1 MLDDIFKKYN
11 VKIAY
16 LFGSQMKEG
25 LKFLKGEKYKVK
37 KGSDLDIGVV
47 FEELPT
53 NKISVYGDLY
63 IELSKAFDP
72 FEIDLVFLQETDS
85 LFQYEAIKGM
95 LIYSE
100 DEEFLENYEEIVMK
114 KAEDLSFKQKEIF
127 KDFLEAIK
135 DGYRKIELK

>member
-47 FEELPT
+47 FEELPP
-53 NKISVYGDLY
+53 NKISIYGDLY
-63 IELSKAFDP
+63 LELSKAFDP
-72 FEIDLVFLQETDS
+72 FEIDLVFLQEADS
-85 LFQYEAIKGM
+85 LFQYEAIKGAI
-95 LIYSE
+95 IYSE
-100 DEEFLENYEEIVMK
+100 DEEFLENYEEIAMK
-114 KAEDLSFKQKEIF
+114 KAENLSFKQKEFF

>member
-47 FEELPT
+47 FEELPP
-53 NKISVYGDLY
+53 NKISIYGDLY
-63 IELSKAFDP
+63 LELSKAFDP
-72 FEIDLVFLQETDS
+72 FEIDLVFLQEADS
-85 LFQYEAIKGM
+85 LFQYETIKGAI
-95 LIYSE
+95 IYSE
-100 DEEFLENYEEIVMK
+100 DEEFLENYEEIAMK
-114 KAEDLSFKQKEIF
+114 KAENLSFKQKEFF